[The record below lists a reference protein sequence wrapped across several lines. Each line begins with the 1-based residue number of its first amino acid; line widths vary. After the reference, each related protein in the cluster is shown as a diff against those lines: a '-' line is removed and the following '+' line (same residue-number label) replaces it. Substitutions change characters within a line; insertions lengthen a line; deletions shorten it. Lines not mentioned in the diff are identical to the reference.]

1 MTTNYDSPD
10 NPFDAEQARDNAW
23 HANNPF
29 DDEDADITGYDPS
42 NPFTREDWFAEQA
55 TKVAGD
61 WEPDLWD

>member
-1 MTTNYDSPD
+1 MTTNRNTPTDTYS
-10 NPFDAEQARDNAW
+10 
-23 HANNPF
+23 
-29 DDEDADITGYDPS
+29 DDEDALITGYDPS